1 MREVYLEGGGVMQV
15 VVIGANA
22 CGAKAA
28 CRVKR
33 LNPHAEVILMDKDDL
48 ISYGAC
54 GIPYYVSG
62 DIPDEKALRETSY
75 HVVRDER
82 FFREA
87 KGLTVLTK
95 TLAEEIDPKRKTVTV
110 RYLESGQREEIPY
123 DKLVIA
129 TGSLPKK
136 LPIPGVDLEGVYTL
150 SSLHKAIEIKE
161 KIARGEVERPL
172 IIGAG
177 LIGLEMAEAFADLW
191 GLEVTILEYF
201 PQVLPRNL
209 DPFMARI
216 VENHLRERG
225 IRLILKARIKEIVGK
240 EGKVVGVQTE
250 DAFYAA
256 DLVLLAVGVVPNS
269 ELAKRAGLLVSPL
282 TGGIIVN
289 ERLQTSD
296 PDIYAGGDCIEV
308 THLVS
313 GKKVVMP
320 MGSLANRQ
328 GRVIGTNIIGG
339 YAVFKGTVGAFVM
352 KCFDLA
358 VGGVG
363 LTLAQAKQEGFS
375 PTYALNNQTERSHFY
390 PEAKYAYYALIF
402 DQKNRQVL
410 GFQAVGPLT
419 DGTLARIHALSSLLP
434 HKPLV
439 EDLINL
445 ELAYAPPFN
454 SALDPIH
461 DTAHV
466 AENILNGLFQP
477 IEWEEVIQRLKKND
491 SNTLVIDLRHPKEAE
506 FNLKKYKNVIN
517 LLYQEFRKHLSVVP
531 KDKELILICN
541 SSRRAYEVARILKA
555 EGYEKVYVP
564 LGGISFPRK
573 WGEELK

>member
-1 MREVYLEGGGVMQV
+1 MQV

-28 CRVKR
+28 CRIKR
-33 LNPHAEVILMDKDDL
+33 LDPKIEVILIDKDEL

-54 GIPYYVSG
+54 GLPYYVSG
-62 DIPDEKALRETSY
+62 DVSDEEALRSTSY
-75 HVVRDER
+75 HVVRDVK
-82 FFREA
+82 FFEEA
-87 KGLTVLTK
+87 KGLKVLTK
-95 TLAEEIDPKRKTVTV
+95 TLAEEIEREKKVVKV
-110 RYLESGQREEIPY
+110 RYLESGKREEIPY

-136 LPIPGVDLEGVYTL
+136 LNIPGCDLEGVYTL
-150 SSLHKAIEIKE
+150 SNLSKAIEIKE
-161 KIARGEVERPL
+161 KIAKGQVERPL

-177 LIGLEMAEAFADLW
+177 LIGVEMAEAFADLW
-191 GLEVTILEYF
+191 GLEVTVLEYF
-201 PQVLPRNL
+201 SHVLPRNL
-209 DPFMARI
+209 DPFISRI
-216 VENHLRERG
+216 VENHLREKG
-225 IRLILKARIKEIVGK
+225 IKLVLNARIKEIVGK
-240 EGKVVGVQTE
+240 EGRVVGVQTE
-250 DAFYAA
+250 QGFYPA
-256 DLVLLAVGVVPNS
+256 DLVLMAVGVEPNT
-269 ELAKRAGLLVSPL
+269 ELAKRAGLLVSPI
-282 TGGIIVN
+282 TNGIVVN

-296 PDIYAGGDCIEV
+296 PDIYAGGDCIEI
-308 THLVS
+308 THLIT

-328 GRVIGTNIIGG
+328 GRVIGTNIVGG
-339 YAVFKGTVGAFVM
+339 YAVFKGTVGAFIM

-363 LTLAQAKQEGFS
+363 LTLAHAKAEGFS
-375 PTYALNNQTERSHFY
+375 PAYALNNQTERSHFY
-390 PEAKYAYYALIF
+390 PEAKYAYYAMIF
-402 DQKNRQVL
+402 DKKNRQVL
-410 GFQAVGPLT
+410 GFQAVGPFT
-419 DGTLARIHALSSLLP
+419 DGTLARIHALSSILP

-466 AENILNGLFQP
+466 AENILNGLFDP
-477 IEWEEVIQRLKKND
+477 IDWEEVINRLKNND
-491 SNTLVIDLRHPKEAE
+491 SKTLVIDLRHPKEAE

-517 LLYQEFRKHLSVVP
+517 LLYQEFRKHLSEVP
-531 KDKELILICN
+531 KDKEIILICN

-564 LGGISFPRK
+564 LGGVSFPRN
-573 WGEELK
+573 WGEELQ

>member
-1 MREVYLEGGGVMQV
+1 MQV

-33 LNPHAEVILMDKDDL
+33 INPKAEVILIDRDDL

-54 GIPYYVSG
+54 GIPYFVSG
-62 DIPDEKALRETSY
+62 DIPHENALRETSY
-75 HVVRDER
+75 HVVRDEK
-82 FFREA
+82 FFRNA
-87 KGLTVLTK
+87 KGLTVLTR
-95 TLAEEIDPKRKTVTV
+95 TLVEEIDRKKKKVKV
-110 RYLESGQREEIPY
+110 RNLSSGKTDEISY

-129 TGSLPKK
+129 TGSIPRTLK
-136 LPIPGVDLEGVYTL
+136 IPGIDLEGVYTL
-150 SSLHKAIEIKE
+150 SSLHKAIEIKD

-172 IIGAG
+172 VIGAG
-177 LIGLEMAEAFADLW
+177 LIGLEMTEAFSDLW
-191 GLEVTILEYF
+191 GLPVTLLEYF

-209 DPFMARI
+209 DPFTARM
-216 VENHLRERG
+216 VENHLREKG
-225 IRLILKARIKEIVGK
+225 VKVVLNVRIKEIVGK
-240 EGKVVGVQTE
+240 EGRVAGVQTE
-250 DAFYAA
+250 GGFYPA
-256 DLVLLAVGVVPNS
+256 DLVLVAIGVQPNT
-269 ELAKRAGLLVSPL
+269 ELAQKAGLLVSPL
-282 TGGIIVN
+282 TGGIVVN

-296 PDIYAGGDCIEV
+296 PDIYAGGDCIEIP
-308 THLVS
+308 HLIT
-313 GKKVVMP
+313 GKRVVMP

-328 GRVIGTNIIGG
+328 GRVIGTNITGG
-339 YAVFKGTVGAFVM
+339 MATFKGTVGAFIM

-363 LTLAQAKQEGFS
+363 LTLSQAKAEGFLAG
-375 PTYALNNQTERSHFY
+375 YALNNQTERSHFY

-402 DQKNRQVL
+402 DRTTTRVL
-410 GFQAVGPLT
+410 GFQAVGPFT
-419 DGTLARIHALSSLLP
+419 DGTMARIHALSSILP
-434 HKPLV
+434 FKPLI

-466 AENILNGLFQP
+466 ADNILQGLFEP
-477 IEWEEVIQRLKKND
+477 VDWEEVLRRMKEGDLNSFI
-491 SNTLVIDLRHPKEAE
+491 IDLRHPKEAE
-506 FNLKKYKNVIN
+506 HNVKNFSNVKHI
-517 LLYQEFRKHLSVVP
+517 LYQEIRSHLDEIP
-531 KDKELILICN
+531 RDKDIILICN

-555 EGYEKVYVP
+555 EGYERVYLP

-573 WGEELK
+573 WGEPVK

>member
-33 LNPHAEVILMDKDDL
+33 LNPHAEVILIDKDDL

-95 TLAEEIDPKRKTVTV
+95 TLAEEINPKRKTVTV

-136 LPIPGVDLEGVYTL
+136 LPITGVDLEGVYTL

-209 DPFMARI
+209 DTFMARI
-216 VENHLRERG
+216 VENHLREKG
-225 IRLILKARIKEIVGK
+225 IKLILKARIKEIVGK

-256 DLVLLAVGVVPNS
+256 DLVLLAVGVIPNS
-269 ELAKRAGLLVSPL
+269 ELAKRAGLLVSPR

-328 GRVIGTNIIGG
+328 GRVIGTNIAGG
-339 YAVFKGTVGAFVM
+339 MATFKGTVGAFIM
-352 KCFDLA
+352 KCFDLS

-363 LTLAQAKQEGFS
+363 LTLAQAYQEGFKAS
-375 PTYALNNQTERSHFY
+375 YALNNQTERSHFY
-390 PEAKYAYYALIF
+390 PGAEYAYYALIF
-402 DQKNRQVL
+402 DKETTRVL
-410 GFQAVGPLT
+410 GFQAVGPFT
-419 DGTLARIHALSSLLP
+419 DGTMARIHALSSILP
-434 HKPLV
+434 NKPLV
-439 EDLINL
+439 EDLLEL

-466 AENILNGLFQP
+466 ADNVLKGLIEP
-477 IEWEEVIQRLKKND
+477 IDWEEVIRRLQEGD
-491 SNTLVIDLRHPKEAE
+491 PNTFAIDLRHPKEAE
-506 FNLKKYKNVIN
+506 FNVKQYKNVKHI
-517 LLYQEFRKHLSVVP
+517 LYQEFRKHLSEVP
-531 KDKELILICN
+531 KDKEIILICN
-541 SSRRAYEVARILKA
+541 SSRRAYDVARILKA
-555 EGYEKVYVP
+555 EGFEKVYVP
-564 LGGISFPRK
+564 LGGVSFPRR
-573 WGEELK
+573 WGERLK